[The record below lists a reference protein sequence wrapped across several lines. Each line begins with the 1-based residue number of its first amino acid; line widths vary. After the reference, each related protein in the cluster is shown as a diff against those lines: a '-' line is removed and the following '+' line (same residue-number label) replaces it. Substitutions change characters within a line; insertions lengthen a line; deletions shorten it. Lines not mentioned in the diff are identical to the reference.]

1 MEPFTEAMRD
11 LAPMGEAQSDRDDPK
26 PGNRDIWG
34 DEPEEVDA
42 SAVVEELET
51 AWPEEARKWHQH
63 PVFVPFKAVGL
74 FIKRS
79 GKRIAV
85 TAAGGFV
92 VIVGIALL
100 VLPGPGLLVII
111 LGLGILATEY
121 VWAERLLKMAKD
133 KATQAKD
140 KVLGKKPANDDG
152 SAA

>member
-1 MEPFTEAMRD
+1 
-11 LAPMGEAQSDRDDPK
+11 MGEPQSDPDDSK
-26 PGNRDIWG
+26 RGNRDIWG

-51 AWPEEARKWHQH
+51 AWPEEAREWHEH
-63 PVFVPFKAVGL
+63 PVIVPFKAVGL

-79 GKRIAV
+79 GKRIAI

-140 KVLGKKPANDDG
+140 KVLGKKPANDDD